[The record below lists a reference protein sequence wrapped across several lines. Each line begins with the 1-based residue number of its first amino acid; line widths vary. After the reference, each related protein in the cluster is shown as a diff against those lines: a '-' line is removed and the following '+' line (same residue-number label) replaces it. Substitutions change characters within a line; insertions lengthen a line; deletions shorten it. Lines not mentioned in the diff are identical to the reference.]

1 MIEIKDLHKSYNGNH
16 VLNGLTMDIDSNENG
31 LIYGFLGKNGAGK
44 TTTMNILNG
53 LAKFDSGECIV
64 NGVKLNPKK
73 RVVIN
78 SVGFLPES
86 PSVYE
91 YMSAVEYLKFLSN
104 INKKVNSK
112 SVDELLELAGLS
124 NAKDKKVG
132 GFSRGMSQ
140 RLGIASALINDPNLI
155 FLDEPTS
162 ALDPEGRYMILELL
176 QKLKADGKTI
186 FLSTHLLDD
195 VERVCD
201 KVGILDG
208 GKLVIEGNINQLL
221 NETVG
226 IIYDLKIENHNN
238 LDSLKNDLVEYDFI
252 RLANKS
258 NDFLQIHL
266 DNDSDKYKLLQI
278 MIDKNINITSFSLHK
293 TKLEDIFLS
302 LYKEN

>member
-1 MIEIKDLHKSYNGNH
+1 MIKIENLYKSYNGNN
-16 VLNGLTMDIDSNENG
+16 VLNGLSIELEENSDG

-53 LAKFDSGECIV
+53 LAKFDSGECVV
-64 NGVKLNPKK
+64 NGVRLNPKK
-73 RVVIN
+73 RVVLN

-91 YMSAVEYLKFLSN
+91 YLSATEYLSFLGS
-104 INKKVNSK
+104 INKDAGSK
-112 SVDELLELAGLS
+112 SVDELLELTGLYS
-124 NAKDKKVG
+124 VKDKKIG

-140 RLGIASALINDPNLI
+140 RLGIASALINDPSLI

-176 QKLKADGKTI
+176 QKLKNDGKTI

-201 KVGILDG
+201 KVGILDK
-208 GKLVIEGNINQLL
+208 GKLVIEGNMDQLL

-238 LDSLKNDLVEYDFI
+238 LVNLKNDLENYDFI

-258 NDFLQIHL
+258 NDYLQIHL
-266 DNDSDKYKLLQI
+266 DNDHDKNKLLQI
-278 MIDKNINITSFSLHK
+278 LIDKNVNLISFNLHK